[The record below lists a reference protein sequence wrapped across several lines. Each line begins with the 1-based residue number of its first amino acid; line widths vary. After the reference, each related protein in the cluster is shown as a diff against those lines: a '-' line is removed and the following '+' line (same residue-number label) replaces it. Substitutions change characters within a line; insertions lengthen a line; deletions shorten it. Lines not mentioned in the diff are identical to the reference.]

1 MSEIDQFLKS
11 KHSSLTLIHESTIVY
26 NLNLDKHDKNSLLQH
41 IQWWKNWLSKNNIKK
56 IVIQEYLNL
65 NTIVL
70 AYACLENK
78 VLVHT
83 CSKNNDAVK
92 NLSQKVDAVLIGRS
106 CENFFDKDDKKY
118 FMIDQTFQETKLP
131 IYQEAIIDLDVLF
144 LVGQTS
150 GSSTGT
156 PKEVKHTVRTFLAA
170 SKCCTFFYYPGQRF
184 SAYPNLNHIGMAAN
198 MVISPT
204 LAGCKIYSISNILE
218 LIMFCKRGVIDT
230 IGLFTNQANTLQ
242 QIFTLL
248 KDHGLFH
255 LSPNF
260 SGVELLT
267 GGAPLGPGLSDWFFS
282 NNGKR
287 IRSMFGNNEVL
298 MPVFVHDVY
307 NQFDDF
313 HKRNIGQPCPFVEY
327 RIDEQ
332 NNLWLKTPSI
342 SERVDTSFDGFYNT
356 TDLVVKENN
365 EIHYK
370 GRKRI
375 NGYFMTDLHD
385 YILNVVWKE
394 QINFDDYILHHNSET
409 NKIVVI
415 SHKLL
420 VLDSF
425 NKLANDIKKVLLDFK
440 CEPEF
445 ETLQTDGSNGIKYVL
460 QDPNLVVLR
469 NPKDY

>member
-1 MSEIDQFLKS
+1 MFDFDQFLKS

-26 NLNLDKHDKNSLLQH
+26 DLNLEQHDKNSLLRC
-41 IQWWKNWLSKNNIKK
+41 IQWWKNWLSENNIRK

-65 NTIVL
+65 STIAL
-70 AYACLENK
+70 TYACLENK
-78 VLVHT
+78 VVVYT
-83 CSKNNDAVK
+83 CSKNTNAVK
-92 NLSQKVDAVLIGRS
+92 SLSQKVDAVLIGRG
-106 CENFFDKDDKKY
+106 CQFLFDKDNKKY
-118 FMIDQTFQETKLP
+118 FMIDQMIQETTLLE
-131 IYQEAIIDLDVLF
+131 YQESLIDLNSSF

-156 PKEVKHTVRTFLAA
+156 PKEVKHTARTFLAA
-170 SKCCTFFYYPGQRF
+170 AKCCTFFYYPGQRF

-204 LAGCKIYSISNILE
+204 LAGCTIYSISNMLE
-218 LIMFCKRGVIDT
+218 LVMFCKRGIIDT
-230 IGLFTNQANTLQ
+230 IGLFTNQSNTLQ
-242 QIFTLL
+242 QISTLL
-248 KDHGLFH
+248 KDHGFDY
-255 LSPNF
+255 LSIDF
-260 SGVELLT
+260 DGVEVLT
-267 GGAPLGPGLSDWFFS
+267 GGSPLGPDLADWFFS

-287 IRSMFGNNEVL
+287 IRSMLGNNEVL
-298 MPVFVHDVY
+298 MPLFVHDVY

-313 HKRNIGQPCPFVEY
+313 YKQNIGQPCPFVEY

-332 NNLWLKTPSI
+332 NNLWVKTPSI
-342 SERVDTSFDGFYNT
+342 SEYVDTSADGFYNT

-375 NGYFMTDLHD
+375 NDHFMTEV
-385 YILNVVWKE
+385 YNCILDVVWKE
-394 QINFDDYILHHNSET
+394 KINFNDYILHHNSET
-409 NKIVVI
+409 NKIVI
-415 SHKLL
+415 MSHKLS

-425 NKLANDIKKVLLDFK
+425 NKLANDVKKILLDFK

-445 ETLQTDGSNGIKYVL
+445 ETLHNDGSNGIKYVL